1 MVRKTRISVAMVS
14 YNGGQYIGEQIASIL
29 PQLGEQDELVVSDDG
44 SADQT
49 LGIIQEYQRQ
59 DARVRLVE
67 GPGKGV
73 KKNVEHALRHTEGDY
88 IFLADQDDIW
98 MPDKVKQVMEAFRR
112 QKAMVVIHDAAV
124 FQEAPHRE
132 GLPGSRGRQS
142 RARSRKRPPDHHG
155 IFLPIPGLGAGR
167 FQKYAEKQLYWM
179 LYGFPAGTPPG
190 SPPNPRKD

>member
-1 MVRKTRISVAMVS
+1 M
-14 YNGGQYIGEQIASIL
+14 
-29 PQLGEQDELVVSDDG
+29 VSDDG

-67 GPGKGV
+67 GPGKGI

-112 QKAMVVIHDAAV
+112 QNIRNHQFILLPKLGQDRRDLLPNIL
-124 FQEAPHRE
+124 PPIIRNHR
-132 GLPGSRGRQS
+132 
-142 RARSRKRPPDHHG
+142 HG
-155 IFLPIPGLGAGR
+155 NT
-167 FQKYAEKQLYWM
+167 
-179 LYGFPAGTPPG
+179 GFPYHNFHPHFWKYRTMDAICMFL
-190 SPPNPRKD
+190 SFLSLWDPRSHLWITVV

>member
-73 KKNVEHALRHTEGDY
+73 KKNVEHALRHT
-88 IFLADQDDIW
+88 
-98 MPDKVKQVMEAFRR
+98 
-112 QKAMVVIHDAAV
+112 
-124 FQEAPHRE
+124 
-132 GLPGSRGRQS
+132 
-142 RARSRKRPPDHHG
+142 
-155 IFLPIPGLGAGR
+155 
-167 FQKYAEKQLYWM
+167 
-179 LYGFPAGTPPG
+179 
-190 SPPNPRKD
+190 

>member
-132 GLPGSRGRQS
+132 GLPGSGGSHAEIGR
-142 RARSRKRPPDHHG
+142 AHV
-155 IFLPIPGLGAGR
+155 
-167 FQKYAEKQLYWM
+167 
-179 LYGFPAGTPPG
+179 
-190 SPPNPRKD
+190 